1 MTKKKKQL
9 LFWTPRIM
17 CIIFAMFL
25 SIFSFDVFGENEGFW
40 STLFALLIHLIP
52 VYLVLIL
59 LAVAWRWEW
68 IGAIVFSALGLFYI
82 VWALG
87 RGQFPVVVYFT
98 IPGPAFIIAGLFQLN
113 WKYKEELKVRE

>member
-1 MTKKKKQL
+1 
-9 LFWTPRIM
+9 
-17 CIIFAMFL
+17 MFL

-40 STLFALLIHLIP
+40 PTLFALLMHLIP

-82 VWALG
+82 VWAWG
-87 RGQFPVVVYFT
+87 RFPVVVYFT
-98 IPGPAFIIAGLFQLN
+98 IAGPAFIIGGLFQLN
-113 WKYKEELKVRE
+113 WRYKEQLQERD